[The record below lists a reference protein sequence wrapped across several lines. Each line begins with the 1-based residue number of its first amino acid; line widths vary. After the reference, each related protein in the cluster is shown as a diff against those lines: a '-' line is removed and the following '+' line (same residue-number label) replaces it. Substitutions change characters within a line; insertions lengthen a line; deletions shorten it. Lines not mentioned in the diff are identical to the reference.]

1 MNQGYVSDLWYAFVT
16 VTYSDYSLL
25 IKRIPQFKSIQINSN
40 QSIYSLQSLF
50 RYSVTVTTKIF
61 VNLPVKDLNKTI
73 DFFTKLG
80 FKFNPQ
86 FTDENATCMIVGE
99 DIFVM
104 LLVEKFFKTF
114 TKKEIS
120 DTSKSTE
127 VIVALSV
134 EGREKVDQMINKAIE
149 SGGRES
155 RQPQDHG
162 WMYGRSFEDIDGHIW
177 EIIYMDESAMKNDG
191 KPS

>member
-1 MNQGYVSDLWYAFVT
+1 
-16 VTYSDYSLL
+16 
-25 IKRIPQFKSIQINSN
+25 
-40 QSIYSLQSLF
+40 
-50 RYSVTVTTKIF
+50 VTTKIF
-61 VNLPVKDLNKTI
+61 VNLPVKNLNKTI
-73 DFFTKLG
+73 EFFTKLG

-114 TKKEIS
+114 TKKEIC
-120 DTSKSTE
+120 DTSKNTE

-149 SGGRES
+149 AGGRES
-155 RQPQDHG
+155 REPQDHG
-162 WMYGRSFEDIDGHIW
+162 WMYGRSFEDINGHLW
-177 EIIYMDESAMKNDG
+177 EIIYMDENALKNG
-191 KPS
+191 KKHS

>member
-1 MNQGYVSDLWYAFVT
+1 M
-16 VTYSDYSLL
+16 
-25 IKRIPQFKSIQINSN
+25 
-40 QSIYSLQSLF
+40 
-50 RYSVTVTTKIF
+50 TTKTF
-61 VNLPVKDLNKTI
+61 VNLPAKDLNKTI
-73 DFFTKLG
+73 EFFTKLG

-114 TKKEIS
+114 TKKEICDS
-120 DTSKSTE
+120 SKNTE

-149 SGGRES
+149 AGGREY
-155 RQPQDHG
+155 REPQDHG
-162 WMYGRSFEDIDGHIW
+162 WMYGRSFEDINGHIW
-177 EIIYMDESAMKNDG
+177 EIIYMDESALKNDE
-191 KPS
+191 KHS